1 MKLSGLYVIT
11 DEKLTPYEN
20 DQILKKVEK
29 ALKGGA
35 KIVQLR
41 DKTKTDEDLIPYAIA
56 LKKLSHKYGAIFIIN
71 DRVELALKVDADGVH
86 LGKEDLFVTSARKVL
101 KDKIIGVSCYGD
113 LKRAKEMEAL
123 SADYV
128 AFGSFFP
135 SPTKPEAKVVD
146 KKIVSEAKKLL
157 RIPVCAIGGITLER
171 AKELVELGADM
182 IAVISD
188 IWKAENIEERARGY
202 KKLFNLSLRRGAF
215 I

>member
-41 DKTKTDEDLIPYAIA
+41 DKTKTDENLISYATA

-71 DRVELALKVDADGVH
+71 DRVELALKVDEDGVH
-86 LGKEDLFVTSARKVL
+86 LGKEDLSITFARKIL
-101 KDKIIGVSCYGD
+101 KDKIIGISCYGD

-123 SADYV
+123 SANYV

-135 SPTKPEAKVVD
+135 SPTKPSAEIVD
-146 KKIVSEAKKLL
+146 KRIILEAKK
-157 RIPVCAIGGITLER
+157 
-171 AKELVELGADM
+171 
-182 IAVISD
+182 
-188 IWKAENIEERARGY
+188 Y
-202 KKLFNLSLRRGAF
+202 
-215 I
+215 

>member
-41 DKTKTDEDLIPYAIA
+41 DKTKSDEDLIPYAIA

-86 LGKEDLFVTSARKVL
+86 LGKEDLSITSARKIL

-113 LKRAKEMEAL
+113 LKRAKEIEAL

-135 SPTKPEAKVVD
+135 SPTKPSAEIVD
-146 KKIVSEAKKLL
+146 KRIILEAKKVL

-171 AKELVELGADM
+171 AKELIELGADM
-182 IAVISD
+182 IATVSD
-188 IWKAENIEERARGY
+188 IWMAENIEEKARRY
-202 KKLFNLSLRRGAF
+202 KELFEKYK
-215 I
+215 